1 MKGSAPVTLGKLM
14 STSPAIT
21 AVVASGAPRY
31 GTCSIFTSVII
42 LKTSPAKCAELP
54 TPGVLNVSLPGCD
67 RAKAISPL
75 TSRTGTD
82 GCTASANDVITTMDT
97 GAKSRST
104 LYGSLGRNAGRIVVE
119 PAA

>member
-1 MKGSAPVTLGKLM
+1 MLRAFGPDRVGHFAVFARVIDRGEHGALGRTEFRLDPGKLDHL
-14 STSPAIT
+14 
-21 AVVASGAPRY
+21 R
-31 GTCSIFTSVII
+31 I
-42 LKTSPAKCAELP
+42 LHECAELP

-67 RAKAISPL
+67 RASAISPL

-82 GCTASANDVITTMDT
+82 GCTASANDVVTTMDT

-104 LYGSLGRNAGRIVVE
+104 LYGSLGRNAGRMAVE